1 MKFFNFRKNNEMEN
15 VLIAGANGGT
25 GRELIDILHVKDNFR
40 PVAMVRKEEQIEHF
54 EKLGIKTVLA
64 DLEDDLDKALEDID
78 RVIFVAG
85 SGSSTGKEKTL
96 SVDRDG
102 AEELIDAAKKK
113 GVKKF
118 VMLSAMGADDPDENS
133 EMYIYMRSKH
143 EADEHLKFSGLDYTI
158 IRAGALTDKPASGN
172 IKVAKKLE
180 EQGEIPRHDVA
191 QVLTY
196 CLEDEM
202 LKNKIV
208 EVIEGDKAIRPEL
221 QGLSKQ

>member
-1 MKFFNFRKNNEMEN
+1 MEN

-25 GRELIDILHVKDNFR
+25 GREIVNILHVKDDFR
-40 PVAMVRKEEQIEHF
+40 PIAMVRKEEQVEHF
-54 EKLGIKTVLA
+54 RNLGVETVLA
-64 DLEDDLDKALEDID
+64 NLEGDLDGALKDID

-118 VMLSAMGADDPDENS
+118 VMLSAMGADNPDENS
-133 EMYIYMRSKH
+133 DMYVYMRAKH
-143 EADEHLKFSGLDYTI
+143 EADEHLKNSGLNYTI
-158 IRAGALTDKPASGN
+158 VRAGALTDKPASGN
-172 IKVAKKLE
+172 IKVAEKLND
-180 EQGEIPRHDVA
+180 QGEIPRHDVA

-196 CLEDEM
+196 SLQDEM
-202 LKNKIV
+202 LKNKTV